1 MRITIG
7 LLFALLL
14 AGARGWA
21 SDVQIQL
28 DSSTLNAPP
37 GGTVT
42 FSGVIVNE
50 DNFVID
56 LNSIDVTLD
65 GMFTVDDTPFFLG
78 PASIGTPSG
87 TQTIDFQMFAV
98 SVNLPYTDPLGIKTG
113 TLTILGNVETN
124 GVPNLN
130 VQNPLGSVTFGVNVI
145 GAAPEPS
152 TFVLILAAMAGAGG
166 LVWLRRK
173 LRLN

>member
-1 MRITIG
+1 MRITTG

-28 DSSTLNAPP
+28 DSSTLTASP

-50 DNFVID
+50 DSFVID

-65 GMFTVDDTPFFLG
+65 GMFMVDDTPFFLG

-98 SVNLPYTDPLGIKTG
+98 IVNLPYTDPPGIKTG

-130 VQNPLGSVTFGVNVI
+130 VQNPLGSATFGVNVT
-145 GAAPEPS
+145 GAVPEPS
-152 TFVLILAAMAGAGG
+152 TFALMLAAMAGAGG